1 MHEIQQMIE
10 LIKYINSFQKLD
22 AKTEQAIRN
31 YFIKETFNKN
41 EFILEEGKICKKISF
56 IKSGLVR
63 RFYINEGKD
72 VTEWIYY
79 DHQWLT
85 STASFIRQ
93 KPSLE
98 YLQACEET
106 ELYSLTYSD
115 EQKLL
120 EYPLFAKFHIKLL
133 RNFVA
138 SFNEFR
144 HTYNLMPTPEKYKFL
159 LSNFP
164 EIIQR
169 GKLKHVAS
177 MLDISQETLSR
188 IRSSIY

>member
-1 MHEIQQMIE
+1 MEE
-10 LIKYINSFQKLD
+10 LIAFIEQFQKLD
-22 AKTEQAIRN
+22 QETEDAVKSL
-31 YFIKETFNKN
+31 FKEEVVKKN
-41 EFILEEGKICKKISF
+41 DFILEEGKICTKISF

-63 RFYINEGKD
+63 RFYINEGED
-72 VTEWIYY
+72 VTEWMYY

-85 STASFIRQ
+85 STASFIHQ

-106 ELYSLTYSD
+106 VLYSLTYTD

-120 EYPLFAKFHIKLL
+120 EYPLFAKFYITLL
-133 RNFVA
+133 RNFLA

-144 HTYNLMPTPEKYKFL
+144 HSYNLMSTQEKYRFL
-159 LSNFP
+159 LCNFP
-164 EIIQR
+164 QIIQR

-177 MLDISQETLSR
+177 MLNISQETLSR

>member
-1 MHEIQQMIE
+1 MMIE
-10 LIKYINSFQKLD
+10 LIKHINSFQELD
-22 AKTEQAIRN
+22 TKTEQAIKK
-31 YFIKETFNKN
+31 YFVKEIFKKN
-41 EFILEEGKICKKISF
+41 DFILEEGKTCKNISL

-72 VTEWIYY
+72 ITEWLYY
-79 DHQWLT
+79 DYQWLT
-85 STASFIRQ
+85 STASFIHQ

-106 ELYSLTYSD
+106 ELYSLSYSN

-144 HTYNLMPTPEKYKFL
+144 HTYNLIPTREKYKFL

-164 EIIQR
+164 EIIKR

>member
-1 MHEIQQMIE
+1 MTKMTE
-10 LIKYINSFQKLD
+10 LIDFISNFQELD
-22 AKTEQAIRN
+22 TETEEAVRG
-31 YFIKETFNKN
+31 FFKKEVYKKN
-41 EFILEEGKICKKISF
+41 EFILEEGKICSKISF

-63 RFYINEGKD
+63 RFYINEGTD
-72 VTEWIYY
+72 ITEWIYY

-85 STASFIRQ
+85 STASFIHQ

-98 YLQACEET
+98 YLQACEIT
-106 ELYSLTYSD
+106 VLYSLSYSD

-120 EYPLFAKFHIKLL
+120 EYPIFAKFYIKLL
-133 RNFVA
+133 RNFLA

-144 HTYNLMPTPEKYKFL
+144 HTYNLMSTQEKYKFL
-159 LSNFP
+159 LCNFP

>member
-1 MHEIQQMIE
+1 MIE
-10 LIKYINSFQKLD
+10 LINHISKFQRLD
-22 AKTEQAIRN
+22 TKTEEAVRS
-31 YFIKETFNKN
+31 FFKEEVYKKN
-41 EFILEEGKICKKISF
+41 EFILEEGKICSKISF

-72 VTEWIYY
+72 ITEWIYY
-79 DHQWLT
+79 GLQWLT
-85 STASFIRQ
+85 STASFIHQ

-106 ELYSLTYSD
+106 VLYSLTYSD

-120 EYPLFAKFHIKLL
+120 EYPLFAKFYIKLL
-133 RNFVA
+133 RNFLA

-144 HTYNLMPTPEKYKFL
+144 YTFNLMPTQEKYRFL
-159 LSNFP
+159 LNNFP

-177 MLDISQETLSR
+177 MLDITQETLSR